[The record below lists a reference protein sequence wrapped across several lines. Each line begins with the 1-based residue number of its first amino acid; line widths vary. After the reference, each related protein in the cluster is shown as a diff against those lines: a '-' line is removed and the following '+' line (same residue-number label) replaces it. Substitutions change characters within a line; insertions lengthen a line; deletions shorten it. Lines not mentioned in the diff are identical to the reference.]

1 MGRLPGLGCRRS
13 RQPVEVGLIGRLP
26 VKAGVRSAAVVEAE
40 VTANHNHQRAG
51 VTAGITVRR
60 VGFRALANNTDDR
73 SCDHGGRNLKPRSGL
88 NLRPTDRRVL

>member
-1 MGRLPGLGCRRS
+1 
-13 RQPVEVGLIGRLP
+13 
-26 VKAGVRSAAVVEAE
+26 
-40 VTANHNHQRAG
+40 

-88 NLRPTDRRVL
+88 NLRPTDRRVLWWRRNDKTHLPASLSFNGAWPSRSARLRRCKSASRRWLCSRLGSPV